1 VTVRAELDDQI
12 VMPHK
17 KFDKLKLKQILKK
30 DQDQCD
36 TDPDFVEYQQWMKKW
51 CDIDQAS
58 GTDSLIF
65 ENTILTY
72 LNSTKSDRDSYFDA
86 HTSLPFM
93 HKLFGETNI
102 QNLINSV
109 RSQIFMIKSLM
120 DIKDRRTLYKS
131 LLEYTQLD
139 TESLL
144 FQQNSFK
151 GRLDILLIEQ
161 LAIQQKLNWSK
172 AFNILIEQNR
182 LDITEKEISDSTS
195 STYYAFDNESKYSA
209 NKANNKLLMSGPEP
223 TQGVT
228 FTKMDSFVRKYPDMD
243 QTPTSKQFLLAA
255 GIVAQNTREF
265 LGAPESNVESRKP
278 TPSTPAPRLMSVV
291 RVTLDVNKFIDK
303 LKVAKQAR
311 AARYGE
317 D

>member
-30 DQDQCD
+30 DQDRCD

-72 LNSTKSDRDSYFDA
+72 LNSTKGDRDSYFDA

-120 DIKDRRTLYKS
+120 DIEDRRALYNS

-151 GRLDILLIEQ
+151 RRLDILLIEQ

-172 AFNILIEQNR
+172 AFDILIEQNR
-182 LDITEKEISDSTS
+182 LDIREKEISDSTS
-195 STYYAFDNESKYSA
+195 SSCYSLDKESKYSA
-209 NKANNKLLMSGPEP
+209 NKANNKLLMSGPVP
-223 TQGVT
+223 SQGVR
-228 FTKMDSFVRKYPDMD
+228 FTRMG
-243 QTPTSKQFLLAA
+243 T
-255 GIVAQNTREF
+255 IV
-265 LGAPESNVESRKP
+265 PK
-278 TPSTPAPRLMSVV
+278 
-291 RVTLDVNKFIDK
+291 
-303 LKVAKQAR
+303 
-311 AARYGE
+311 
-317 D
+317 

>member
-1 VTVRAELDDQI
+1 MTARAKLDDQVI
-12 VMPHK
+12 KPHK
-17 KFDKLKLKQILKK
+17 KFDKLQLKRILKK

-36 TDPDFVEYQQWMKKW
+36 TDPDFVEYQQWMQKFS
-51 CDIDQAS
+51 DIDQAS
-58 GTDSLIF
+58 GTDFLIF

-72 LNSTKSDRDSYFDA
+72 LNYTKGDRDSYFDA

-120 DIKDRRTLYKS
+120 DIKDRRALYKS

-151 GRLDILLIEQ
+151 RRLDILLIEQ

-172 AFNILIEQNR
+172 AFDILIEQNR

-195 STYYAFDNESKYSA
+195 SICYSLDKESKYSA

-223 TQGVT
+223 
-228 FTKMDSFVRKYPDMD
+228 R
-243 QTPTSKQFLLAA
+243 
-255 GIVAQNTREF
+255 
-265 LGAPESNVESRKP
+265 
-278 TPSTPAPRLMSVV
+278 
-291 RVTLDVNKFIDK
+291 
-303 LKVAKQAR
+303 
-311 AARYGE
+311 
-317 D
+317 